1 MPIDVI
7 ISPELEIAKSIQ
19 RKLEA
24 PGALDNVPFAN
35 NNIRLLEILIKDNCK
50 SINIKFN
57 ELTKKYPKLEANVIG
72 IISER
77 DISRYLSS
85 KSIKLDSSITSIMS
99 KNIISCNL
107 KISVSELME
116 TMTNKKIRHMPI
128 IDKNKLLGIVSIGDV
143 VNHIIHKYE
152 AENDALRN
160 YINGFS

>member
-1 MPIDVI
+1 
-7 ISPELEIAKSIQ
+7 
-19 RKLEA
+19 
-24 PGALDNVPFAN
+24 
-35 NNIRLLEILIKDNCK
+35 
-50 SINIKFN
+50 
-57 ELTKKYPKLEANVIG
+57 
-72 IISER
+72 
-77 DISRYLSS
+77 
-85 KSIKLDSSITSIMS
+85 MS
-99 KNIISCNL
+99 TNIISCNL